1 MQQIWSSS
9 CLIPFQKDLPAL
21 IFNDSTKKS
30 HFLCPSFTIFA
41 TCGEIIIGGHFEGQ
55 DQTYQGQSEGSR
67 PKRSPIHDLQSCCL
81 TRTITPALHPF
92 VNQHLQFLISTLN
105 QVMHSKWQGVG
116 TREIQGTDIF
126 HWMVGKRALVSSV
139 QYFGLYKSLV
149 IPDLEHACSSDNP
162 AIARMFMHPTHH
174 SLILG
179 CSFLTTQASPSP
191 SFFLCNHRMCSI
203 CPYTLALISIQGLEE
218 LFQARGG
225 SHMFPTVFV
234 AFSAPGVASF
244 TNVRP
249 SVG

>member
-1 MQQIWSSS
+1 MAGCRDQR
-9 CLIPFQKDLPAL
+9 
-21 IFNDSTKKS
+21 N
-30 HFLCPSFTIFA
+30 
-41 TCGEIIIGGHFEGQ
+41 IGNRYISLDGREKGIGF
-55 DQTYQGQSEGSR
+55 
-67 PKRSPIHDLQSCCL
+67 
-81 TRTITPALHPF
+81 
-92 VNQHLQFLISTLN
+92 ISTI
-105 QVMHSKWQGVG
+105 W
-116 TREIQGTDIF
+116 
-126 HWMVGKRALVSSV
+126 V

-162 AIARMFMHPTHH
+162 AITRMFMHPTHH
-174 SLILG
+174 SLILV

-191 SFFLCNHRMCSI
+191 SIFLCNHRMCSI